1 MQPHIRSLETALDIK
16 RDINTYFHIRY
27 KMQGSSTPA
36 WLDIFYTSQSA
47 TPLYFI
53 ECLLNLYILLCDH
66 SIRACFQ
73 LDQFV
78 TRRYALSLG
87 KADGS
92 RTQTTTTHTATDCI
106 PRVAPV
112 LCHFIIG
119 IFFLAFLIEW
129 TIRPSQR
136 LSAIEFYERMW
147 PRMESCYAEIHTHTR
162 TKSEVPDG
170 RNNSLISIYIWL
182 IKGSPRVFQR
192 HRATIDR
199 ESGMRLILVRGH
211 HHMYIYTFGCDP

>member
-78 TRRYALSLG
+78 TRRYALSLS

-92 RTQTTTTHTATDCI
+92 RTQTTTTHSHRLYSACSAGAVSLYYWYILSCLLDWMNHSTITAPISYRILWTN
-106 PRVAPV
+106 VAQNGKL
-112 LCHFIIG
+112 LCRD
-119 IFFLAFLIEW
+119 
-129 TIRPSQR
+129 T
-136 LSAIEFYERMW
+136 
-147 PRMESCYAEIHTHTR
+147 HTHTYQ
-162 TKSEVPDG
+162 K
-170 RNNSLISIYIWL
+170 W
-182 IKGSPRVFQR
+182 GSWR
-192 HRATIDR
+192 
-199 ESGMRLILVRGH
+199 S
-211 HHMYIYTFGCDP
+211 